1 MQTHQK
7 ELMGALAAITSAI
20 LFGTMPF
27 MAKYAFRLG
36 SNAFT
41 VSFGRFLTGAVLSF
55 LLLLLLPEQS
65 PRISPEQ
72 LRSLLLLSFF
82 YAATPVLLYSSYQSI
97 DSGLASTLHFTYPV
111 AVVLLSALLLH
122 EKIGRKERLC
132 TVLCMCGMIL
142 LYKPETQVNGSGMV
156 IAVLSGFVYGGYI
169 MLLGRSSLQAVPVL
183 TLTFWLSILSA
194 TEILVFSLLTGKLLL
209 NLPSAVWVSY
219 LGLGLFATVL
229 ALALFQIGVFLC
241 GAVKASLLSTFEPL
255 TGVMIGILFFHEIH
269 TGRSFLGIILIL
281 SAVIVLVMPD
291 PFSSTNSSKNRNL

>member
-1 MQTHQK
+1 MQSRAEDMQTNQK

-122 EKIGRKERLC
+122 EKIGRKESLC
-132 TVLCMCGMIL
+132 TVLCMCGMI
-142 LYKPETQVNGSGMV
+142 P
-156 IAVLSGFVYGGYI
+156 
-169 MLLGRSSLQAVPVL
+169 
-183 TLTFWLSILSA
+183 LSIYGWTIERGRCPQPSPAHRLATIAPREFNTVSLS
-194 TEILVFSLLTGKLLL
+194 
-209 NLPSAVWVSY
+209 
-219 LGLGLFATVL
+219 
-229 ALALFQIGVFLC
+229 
-241 GAVKASLLSTFEPL
+241 
-255 TGVMIGILFFHEIH
+255 M
-269 TGRSFLGIILIL
+269 
-281 SAVIVLVMPD
+281 
-291 PFSSTNSSKNRNL
+291 